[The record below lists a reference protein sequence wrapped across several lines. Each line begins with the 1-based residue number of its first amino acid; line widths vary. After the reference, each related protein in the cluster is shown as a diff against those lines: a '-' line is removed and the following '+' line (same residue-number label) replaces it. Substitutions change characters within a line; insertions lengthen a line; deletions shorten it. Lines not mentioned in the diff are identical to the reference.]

1 MNQGLE
7 ILFARARTH
16 PEEFVGYFSSSMS
29 PSKWVINI
37 ENFQEHM
44 TEEEK
49 AAWVET
55 KEWLDEWN
63 TNRCRDEFTE
73 HVMKE
78 LLIREGLD
86 DTKDLVAGMIR
97 FNQVLNHHEKYDG
110 KKWVNLNMP
119 LTATLLGAGGGGGN
133 GGGYGGGNYP
143 QGGGGGSVVVKT
155 PTGTHTF
162 TKNGVVTVE
171 SDEQVTWLPK
181 P

>member
-37 ENFQEHM
+37 ENFQEYM

-55 KEWLDEWN
+55 KEWLNECN

-73 HVMKE
+73 YVMKE
-78 LLIREGLD
+78 LLLREGEVGDGVSLNSVSHPRPKQLITPASMTHD
-86 DTKDLVAGMIR
+86 ALTILAG
-97 FNQVLNHHEKYDG
+97 
-110 KKWVNLNMP
+110 
-119 LTATLLGAGGGGGN
+119 GGGGGN
-133 GGGYGGGNYP
+133 GGGYG
-143 QGGGGGSVVVKT
+143 GGGGGSVVVKT

-171 SDEQVTWLPK
+171 GAEQVTWLPK